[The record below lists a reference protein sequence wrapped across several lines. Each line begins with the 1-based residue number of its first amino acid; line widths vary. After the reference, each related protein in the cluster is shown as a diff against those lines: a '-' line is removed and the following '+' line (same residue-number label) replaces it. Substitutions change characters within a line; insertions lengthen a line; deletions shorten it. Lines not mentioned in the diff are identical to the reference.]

1 MRFYTDIQFRQ
12 FLNELS
18 FPVGILEE
26 LNLSIPLAQR
36 QVSSG
41 AKVSYNL
48 VSLEGV
54 NLLEADAMFIALD
67 PGLEEN
73 LKKYKSSPL

>member
-1 MRFYTDIQFRQ
+1 MRFYTDIQCTQ
-12 FLNELS
+12 FLSELS

-41 AKVSYNL
+41 AKVSYN
-48 VSLEGV
+48 
-54 NLLEADAMFIALD
+54 
-67 PGLEEN
+67 
-73 LKKYKSSPL
+73 